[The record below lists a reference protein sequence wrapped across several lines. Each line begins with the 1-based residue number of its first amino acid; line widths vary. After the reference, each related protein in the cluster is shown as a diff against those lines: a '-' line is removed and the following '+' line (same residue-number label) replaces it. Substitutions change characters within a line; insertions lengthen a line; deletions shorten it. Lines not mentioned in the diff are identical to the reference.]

1 MTSTSLPAV
10 APDIAADLLSA
21 LPSRLKRRAEALAA
35 ESSSWSVQDGVVAIG
50 EHTVTVAE
58 DITCSCLLS
67 PKCAHVGAVVLA
79 APVGAATEV
88 PVAEVPV
95 GGVQDV
101 AQDVAQPEKLVNESA
116 LNTRI
121 QLASRCTDLVNAC
134 LKHGLGALSIQDYAG
149 ALALLQSTRAA
160 VLPRLERALTGVVGG
175 LRSTRLGTPPGR
187 DDLGNRL
194 STLALAA
201 FVLARDPTSEEAIGQ
216 TRRSYSNLDGKGTG
230 IFVPLM
236 AEPVVAAS
244 GFAGVVVT
252 FADTQ
257 GELFQLAHTPPG
269 EAKDVAS
276 AWEGR
281 AALGDLH
288 CSYSQLA
295 KHKLLLSGGRTS
307 ADGRI
312 GRGKGVRAALGEA
325 VGITDLP
332 EVPGFEYFSGTV
344 ISGDRRGFILRT
356 DSGDIPLSFL
366 SAARRA
372 GLGDVLSWLKNQ
384 PELQVVS
391 RDRHVVRGFT
401 STEQVFPGLDHP
413 DGTDLPDDSGPR
425 ELRMQTLGVS
435 ELLSLWCGIVT
446 AGGAVALGGQ
456 SNRLANDAAKLDA
469 LAAPVA
475 AGLLRSLLTEL
486 DATALARIQGY
497 LGNF

>member
-79 APVGAATEV
+79 APVGSAGAAVVSDET
-88 PVAEVPV
+88 V
-95 GGVQDV
+95 GGAVGGAAESSV
-101 AQDVAQPEKLVNESA
+101 EKAVNESA

-134 LKHGLGALSIQDYAG
+134 LKHGLGALSVQDYAG
-149 ALALLQSTRAA
+149 ALALLQATRAA

-201 FVLARDPTSEEAIGQ
+201 FVLAKDPTSEEAIGQ

-257 GELFQLAHTPPG
+257 GELFQLTHTPPG

-295 KHKLLLSGGRTS
+295 RHKLLLSGGRTS

-356 DSGDIPLSFL
+356 ESGEIPLSFL

-384 PELQVVS
+384 PELQVVG
-391 RDRHVVRGFT
+391 RDRHVVRVFT
-401 STEQVFPGLDHP
+401 STEQVFPGLDQP

-486 DATALARIQGY
+486 DATALARLQGY
-497 LGNF
+497 LAD

>member
-1 MTSTSLPAV
+1 MTSKSLPAV

-21 LPSRLKRRAEALAA
+21 LPSRLKRRAEALVA
-35 ESSSWSVQDGVVAIG
+35 ESSSWVVQDGAVVIG
-50 EHTVTVAE
+50 EHTVTVSE
-58 DITCSCLLS
+58 EITCSCLLS

-79 APVGAATEV
+79 APVGAAEV
-88 PVAEVPV
+88 SAGGVSV
-95 GGVQDV
+95 GEVQDV
-101 AQDVAQPEKLVNESA
+101 VVSEKRVDEAA
-116 LNTRI
+116 LNTRV
-121 QLASRCTDLVNAC
+121 QLATRCTELVNAS
-134 LKHGLGALSIQDYAG
+134 LKQGLGALSVQDYAG
-149 ALALLQSTRAA
+149 ALALLQATRAA
-160 VLPRLERALTGVVGG
+160 VLPRLERALTAVVGG
-175 LRSTRLGTPPGR
+175 LRSIRLGSPPGR

-201 FVLARDPTSEEAIGQ
+201 YVLAKDPTSEEAIGQ
-216 TRRSYSNLDGKGTG
+216 TRRSYSNLDGRGTG

-257 GELFQLAHTPPG
+257 GELLQLAHTPPG
-269 EAKDVAS
+269 EAKDVVS

-288 CSYSQLA
+288 CSYSQLSR
-295 KHKLLLSGGRTS
+295 HKLLISGGRTS

-325 VGITDLP
+325 VGIADLP
-332 EVPGFEYFSGTV
+332 EAPGFEYFSGTV
-344 ISGDRRGFILRT
+344 ISGDRRGIVLRT
-356 DSGDIPLSFL
+356 DSGEISLSFL

-372 GLGDVLSWLKNQ
+372 GIGDLLSWLKSQ

-391 RDRHVVRGFT
+391 RDRHVVRVFT

-413 DGTDLPDDSGPR
+413 IGTKLPDDSGPR
-425 ELRMQTLGVS
+425 ELRMPALGVA
-435 ELLSLWCGIVT
+435 ELLSSWCGILT
-446 AGGAVALGGQ
+446 AGGAVVLGGQ
-456 SNRLANDAAKLDA
+456 ANRLASDAAKLDA